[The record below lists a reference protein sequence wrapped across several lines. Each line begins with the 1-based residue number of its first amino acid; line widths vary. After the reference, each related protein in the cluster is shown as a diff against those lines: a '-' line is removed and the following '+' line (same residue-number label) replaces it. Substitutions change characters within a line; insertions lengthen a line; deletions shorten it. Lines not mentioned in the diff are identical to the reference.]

1 MWVGCGL
8 SRGSGPLYMLGLKR
22 APVTMGRLRRRC
34 CQACKCEEE
43 NVVLGKLKKIWGRTY
58 EHVVDYSPHL
68 DVFSASIDETSESLK
83 NSTKAFIT
91 LLGFVENVEPLAIA
105 A

>member
-34 CQACKCEEE
+34 CQACECEEE
-43 NVVLGKLKKIWGRTY
+43 NVVLGKLKKR
-58 EHVVDYSPHL
+58 
-68 DVFSASIDETSESLK
+68 
-83 NSTKAFIT
+83 
-91 LLGFVENVEPLAIA
+91 
-105 A
+105 